1 MGFSSPGMSQLG
13 SCNDWI
19 IFLSVLGRFSSLLT
33 KKSRLLDLMK
43 VIWKAIREMEM
54 SFLLAGLMTATL
66 STKANVAEVGI
77 IQTTKSA
84 FKKWLLCFQQSHIS
98 SLMQELNKG
107 RKIGRQPLMEQ
118 SGSEKFPGSG
128 LLQKHV
134 SVSTLKVPSAAH
146 VFGHSTNFCWRQSRS
161 FKFYLC
167 CIIWA
172 PHTIDHMTFGTNWS
186 L

>member
-43 VIWKAIREMEM
+43 VIWKPIREMEM

-66 STKANVAEVGI
+66 STKANVAEVGV

-98 SLMQELNKG
+98 SLISWKWTFT
-107 RKIGRQPLMEQ
+107 KTRQC
-118 SGSEKFPGSG
+118 
-128 LLQKHV
+128 V
-134 SVSTLKVPSAAH
+134 DSVKVPSAAH